1 MPEHKSSV
9 PRTGCRLFY
18 SGIYA
23 DAAKILCHQEPT
35 SYDVEQQLFAV
46 SQHGTR
52 ATRDDQGMGC
62 EAAEGTQCRERN
74 EMAVFYTSNTTSEW
88 LRRILSEEY
97 QDFPEKRNRRA
108 STNTL

>member
-1 MPEHKSSV
+1 MPEHKSSA
-9 PRTGCRLFY
+9 PGTGCRLFY
-18 SGIYA
+18 NGIYA
-23 DAAKILCHQEPT
+23 DAA
-35 SYDVEQQLFAV
+35 VEQQLFAV

-74 EMAVFYTSNTTSEW
+74 EMAVFYTSSTTSEW
-88 LRRILSEEY
+88 LHRIFSEEY